1 MPGQPSALEI
11 LTIQSRSADW
21 PQLAAELEQRRC
33 TVDTVESFA
42 EACEMFF
49 VRGGH
54 DLVVVG
60 PDVPPSIARDCVR
73 GLHTVDPNLPFIVF
87 GDLALRGISVDGQ
100 LHRLRDFH
108 PASRAGVVAVWRI
121 ATTLCAN

>member
-1 MPGQPSALEI
+1 MPGGPSTLEI
-11 LTIQSRSADW
+11 LTIQAGPADW
-21 PQLAAELEQRRC
+21 PQLTAELQQRCC
-33 TVDTVESFA
+33 TLDTASTFA
-42 EACEMFF
+42 EACELFF

-60 PDVPPSIARDCVR
+60 PGVQPSVARECVT
-73 GLHTVDPNLPFIVF
+73 GLHTVAPELPFIVF
-87 GDLALRGISVDGQ
+87 GDLALRGLSLDGQ

-121 ATTLCAN
+121 AMTLCTS